1 MAGQHYQRKNAI
13 APMNATKSYYTEV
26 SDQDAE
32 HRLLICSL
40 EKQVTTPIK
49 INISSN

>member
-1 MAGQHYQRKNAI
+1 MAGQHYQRKNAL
-13 APMNATKSYYTEV
+13 APMNVTKSYTEV